1 MNLNRE
7 APSIFVVLRRK
18 EVFKRALVTSVF
30 VGTLLTFINYLDYF
44 LYESNMLKI
53 IKIMLTYLVP
63 FFVSIVST
71 YLALKKS
78 ALKV

>member
-7 APSIFVVLRRK
+7 APSIFVVLRKK
-18 EVFKRALVTSVF
+18 EVFQRALFTSVF

-44 LYESNMLKI
+44 LCESNMLKT

-71 YLALKKS
+71 YLALRKS